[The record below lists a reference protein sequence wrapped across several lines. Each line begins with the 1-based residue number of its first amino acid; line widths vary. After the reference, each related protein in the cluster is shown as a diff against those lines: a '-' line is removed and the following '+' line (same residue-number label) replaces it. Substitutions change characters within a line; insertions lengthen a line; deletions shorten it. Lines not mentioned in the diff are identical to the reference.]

1 MKQQLL
7 IAGGGI
13 GGLAAALGAAH
24 AHWHVRLFEQS
35 SQFAEVGA
43 GIQLSPNVMR
53 RLQAWKL
60 HGALQ
65 QVIALPQTLCVRSAI
80 SAHVLAQMPLGRAME
95 QRYGACYATIHRAD
109 LQQILLHA
117 VQQHSEVALHLQ
129 HRIHRLTQDAH
140 SVALH
145 TEAGACAQG
154 DALLIADGVHSTL
167 RAQLLGGAAAR
178 FSGHWAWRALLRQS
192 TLPRHLRTG
201 DVTLW
206 LGPHLHAVQY
216 PVRGGDM
223 QNLVIVTETAH
234 KPTQADLNAWSH
246 EAPVQR
252 LLHTLGSGCGYLQEL
267 AGHAPA
273 AEGPWRLWPVY
284 TCAPLLSSAH
294 MAQHRAALLGD
305 AAHPMPPYL
314 AQGAGMAIED
324 AAALQQ
330 ALARPDAG
338 TPQRLRHYARGR
350 WQRNARVQ
358 AQALRNGHIFHASAP
373 LRWARDTALRLLG
386 RRLLE
391 PAWLYRG

>member
-1 MKQQLL
+1 
-7 IAGGGI
+7 
-13 GGLAAALGAAH
+13 LAAALGAAH
-24 AHWHVRLFEQS
+24 AHWHVHLFEQS

-53 RLQAWKL
+53 CLQAWKL

-65 QVIALPQTLCVRSAI
+65 HVIALPQKLCVRSAI
-80 SAHVLAQMPLGRAME
+80 TAHVLANMPLGRSME

-117 VQQHSEVALHLQ
+117 VQQRSEVALHLR
-129 HRIHRLTQDAH
+129 HRIHRLTQDAD

-145 TEAGACAQG
+145 TETEACAQG

-192 TLPRHLRTG
+192 ALPQHLRTG

-206 LGPHLHAVQY
+206 LGPRLHAVQY

-223 QNLVIVTETAH
+223 QNLVIVTEATAAYT
-234 KPTQADLNAWSH
+234 PPQADLNAWSH
-246 EAPVQR
+246 KAPVQR

-267 AGHAPA
+267 AGHAA
-273 AEGPWRLWPVY
+273 TAGGAWRLWPVY
-284 TCAPLLSSAH
+284 TRAPLPSSAH

-330 ALARPDAG
+330 ALAHCAMD

-391 PAWLYRG
+391 PTWLYRG